1 MSEPDTGGALDP
13 ELPEAPERLDDPDFG
28 VTALLRPEETYRG
41 AGADGGVMIERYE
54 ERVDVE
60 VGVFSASGS
69 PYDLYGVLVGLV
81 GSNMS
86 LNDDTFFAVD
96 VGFIAVDPGMPD
108 EVDAAENVENPERAE
123 AGEGP
128 AE

>member
-1 MSEPDTGGALDP
+1 
-13 ELPEAPERLDDPDFG
+13 
-28 VTALLRPEETYRG
+28 
-41 AGADGGVMIERYE
+41 
-54 ERVDVE
+54 
-60 VGVFSASGS
+60 
-69 PYDLYGVLVGLV
+69 
-81 GSNMS
+81 MS

-108 EVDAAENVENPERAE
+108 EVDAAENVENPDRAE